1 MPGVAWEG
9 VVAGRQEGAELLRV
23 EEALEVT
30 VYEGVLE
37 ALEVTV
43 YEGVLEALVVVAAVV
58 VAAEDSEEVMAVS
71 EAHNTSNAQHL
82 FSPTVL
88 MRQHCCTSER
98 KDGGVAAPGATV

>member
-9 VVAGRQEGAELLRV
+9 VVAGRQEGAELLGV
-23 EEALEVT
+23 E
-30 VYEGVLE
+30 E

-58 VAAEDSEEVMAVS
+58 VVAEDSEEVMAVS

-82 FSPTVL
+82 FSPMVF
-88 MRQHCCTSER
+88 MRHHCCTSEQ